1 MVRTCCR
8 DCDSRLL
15 GLSPPNEKDH
25 CPGKRPGVGCFREPA
40 PTPRSPSSAQPSP
53 ALPWMCVLP
62 CASGCLPVPPFFGRK
77 GSVRASCPLRSSG
90 VVSLLEV
97 EVSDALIGVG
107 QKSPFCN
114 MLVLS
119 PYIRACARTRPTDRQ
134 TDRQTHTRMCVSVR
148 VCTCVSVSIYIYVCT
163 SIDTHT
169 THVCM

>member
-62 CASGCLPVPPFFGRK
+62 CASGCLPVPPVFGRK

-119 PYIRACARTRPTDRQ
+119 PDGRTDGQTDRQ
-134 TDRQTHTRMCVSVR
+134 TDTHTHGCVFPPGYVR
-148 VCTCVSVSIYIYVCT
+148 VCL
-163 SIDTHT
+163 
-169 THVCM
+169 

>member
-62 CASGCLPVPPFFGRK
+62 CASGCLPVPPVFGRK

-119 PYIRACARTRPTDRQ
+119 PDGRTDGRTDRQ
-134 TDRQTHTRMCVSVR
+134 TDRHTHTHTRMCVSAR
-148 VCTCVSVSIYIYVCT
+148 VCTCVSVSIYTYECT
-163 SIDTHT
+163 PIDTHT
-169 THVCM
+169 THART

>member
-62 CASGCLPVPPFFGRK
+62 CASGCLPVPPVFGRK

-119 PYIRACARTRPTDRQ
+119 PDGRTDGRTD
-134 TDRQTHTRMCVSVR
+134 THTQGSGERRALQTR
-148 VCTCVSVSIYIYVCT
+148 VCTCVSVSIYTYECT
-163 SIDTHT
+163 PIDTHT
-169 THVCM
+169 THART

>member
-1 MVRTCCR
+1 MRRMIVQGNAPGWGA
-8 DCDSRLL
+8 SVSPPHPQQPQ
-15 GLSPPNEKDH
+15 LSP
-25 CPGKRPGVGCFREPA
+25 
-40 PTPRSPSSAQPSP
+40 AQPNP
-53 ALPWMCVLP
+53 AQPCRGCVFYLVIL
-62 CASGCLPVPPFFGRK
+62 GVCLSVPPFFGRK

-119 PYIRACARTRPTDRQ
+119 PYIWACASTRPTDRP
-134 TDRQTHTRMCVSVR
+134 TDRHTHTHTRMCVSVR

-163 SIDTHT
+163 PIDTHT
-169 THVCM
+169 THARM